1 MKKLISLVTLATLT
15 KIACAADA
23 AGPLFEGALPALPPN
38 QEVVIQEITLPPG
51 QVGRAHRHD
60 AYVYVYVVEGAVD
73 MQVDGGEVVR
83 VSAGEVFVETPDNV
97 HTMNNNASATEP
109 ARFIAFLIKDADKP
123 VVLPADPAAP

>member
-1 MKKLISLVTLATLT
+1 MKKIISLITVALLMKT
-15 KIACAADA
+15 ACAAEA
-23 AGPLFEGALPALPPN
+23 PGPAFEGALPILPPN
-38 QEVVIQEITLPPG
+38 QEVVIQEIMLPPG

-83 VSAGEVFVETPDNV
+83 VSAGEVFTETPANV

-123 VVLPADPAAP
+123 VVLPANPAAP